1 MQNKDIY
8 DTIIENLTKEWYSS
22 MSENILN
29 NNPNWEVPKYQKSKL
44 IKLVKLSQLCLPK
57 LILKYQ

>member
-29 NNPNWEVPKYQKSKL
+29 NNPNWEVPKYSKKQ
-44 IKLVKLSQLCLPK
+44 IDKAGKNYRSYVYPN
-57 LILKYQ
+57 